1 MDLQG
6 HQRVARYLF
15 WFAQVVGVATVILL
29 LLFVGGNLLSELI
42 AKEINIKEDYSPF
55 ILLACEVCIVISFTI
70 SWKRKRLG
78 PILILLFT
86 VLIYALWAVEDMNI
100 IWLHLPLIF
109 SGLLLLFYSYYKE
122 WILKRKP

>member
-15 WFAQVVGVATVILL
+15 WFAQVVGVASVVLL
-29 LLFVGGNLLSELI
+29 ILFVGGNLLGELI
-42 AKEINIKEDYSPF
+42 AKEIDIKEDYSPF
-55 ILLACEVCIVISFTI
+55 ILLACEVCIAISFRI

-78 PILILLFT
+78 PILILALT
-86 VLIYALWAVEDMNI
+86 VLIYAVWGWEDINV

>member
-6 HQRVARYLF
+6 HQRLARYLF
-15 WFAQVVGVATVILL
+15 WFAQVVGVATVVLL
-29 LLFVGGNLLSELI
+29 ILFVGGNLLSELI
-42 AKEINIKEDYSPF
+42 AKEINMKEDYSPF
-55 ILLACEVCIVISFTI
+55 ILLAFEICIVVSFTI

-86 VLIYALWAVEDMNI
+86 ILICALWGWEDMNI
-100 IWLHLPLIF
+100 IWMHLPLLF